1 MFELHALSDKG
12 DNTNIYGL
20 GSSSLHASTSTH
32 GCKCVFIYVHDEMR
46 EETWSHFLYKSPE
59 RIRWKPYL
67 RSIGGEENK

>member
-46 EETWSHFLYKSPE
+46 EET
-59 RIRWKPYL
+59 
-67 RSIGGEENK
+67 